1 MVEMKGRERV
11 EAGGLTFI
19 IQHELWDGNIQDHAD
34 QGVVILVTKDVDGKE
49 TSLLKFNCFDVEKSY
64 VYGPENSNIASDGPM
79 MLGDGAGATGTP
91 GKMYRLDPTIDN
103 NAIGWTINT
112 IEKKLPAM
120 LERAGYPEVAASI
133 DLEEVVLALP
143 RVEFIARELF
153 ATMRN
158 VVKHNGGTDVFEAG
172 NIRFGLEMRRL
183 PIGDGGLAVHV
194 LTDLAGTT
202 EKSYVEETE
211 ILAFDCFWDGPHYH
225 YGPRNKNHRIYWD
238 KTLIEDPLGWVFQQL
253 DRHKLGSM
261 IERAGYPGVAA
272 DLDDDKL
279 EAVIPEM
286 AKRAR
291 EMQAKRSELTGHPGL
306 RLDVTPNLVP
316 G

>member
-153 ATMRN
+153 ATKRN
-158 VVKHNGGTDVFEAG
+158 VVKHNRGTDVFEAG

-211 ILAFDCFWDGPHYH
+211 ILAFDCFSDGPHYH

-253 DRHKLGSM
+253 DRHKLGPM

-291 EMQAKRSELTGHPGL
+291 EMQAKGSELTGHPGL
-306 RLDVTPNLVP
+306 PLDVTPNLVP